1 MMSDIDCIVWQAY
14 TIDRENGV
22 LLAQPAA
29 GLPTLELPVNTAT
42 SDSLWSEASLG
53 DALMHAK
60 ETKWFRTNTSQT
72 HITKALLQLRPD
84 ASWSK
89 QKLSEQEA
97 LRGMYTYIHIIHVY
111 IHTYIHIIHTYI
123 HTIHTS

>member
-53 DALMHAK
+53 SPSISPNRSLIYQK
-60 ETKWFRTNTSQT
+60 GTSCWETQS
-72 HITKALLQLRPD
+72 LP
-84 ASWSK
+84 
-89 QKLSEQEA
+89 
-97 LRGMYTYIHIIHVY
+97 
-111 IHTYIHIIHTYI
+111 
-123 HTIHTS
+123 

>member
-1 MMSDIDCIVWQAY
+1 MYAYVRYPRKMMSDIDCIVWQAY

-89 QKLSEQEA
+89 QKLSEQEHFYVA
-97 LRGMYTYIHIIHVY
+97 YIMLLSSNLH
-111 IHTYIHIIHTYI
+111 
-123 HTIHTS
+123 